1 MRLVANELLGNKLK
15 VEFASLRIL
24 GKGYL
29 TAPIVKFNY
38 IDLRFNLCSALL
50 AALH

>member
-1 MRLVANELLGNKLK
+1 MFKLFMRLVANELLGNKLK

-29 TAPIVKFNY
+29 TAPSCEI
-38 IDLRFNLCSALL
+38 
-50 AALH
+50 